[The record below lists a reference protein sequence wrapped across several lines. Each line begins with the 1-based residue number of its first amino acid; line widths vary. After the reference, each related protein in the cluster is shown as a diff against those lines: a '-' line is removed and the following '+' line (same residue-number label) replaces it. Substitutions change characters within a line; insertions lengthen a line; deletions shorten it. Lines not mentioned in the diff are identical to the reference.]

1 MKLSDLIKQAEG
13 ASRDT
18 KTNEYPLES
27 RQLSARVSAK
37 TYAALDLMARS
48 AQNTE
53 GNENKT
59 SGILIAEI
67 IEQLLEENGMFEAM
81 EISKSIQGTYK
92 KEKTVKKEDPKDPS
106 KTIDTKEP
114 YDKKYSYVEARWKD
128 IDSELYGTS
137 QKMEDDEDEGK

>member
-1 MKLSDLIKQAEG
+1 MKLSDLIQQAKG
-13 ASRDT
+13 ASRET

-27 RQLSARVSAK
+27 RQLSARISAK

-67 IEQLLEENGMFEAM
+67 IEQLLEENGMFDLM
-81 EISKSIQGTYK
+81 EISKPIQGSYK
-92 KEKTVKKEDPKDPS
+92 KERNVKKDDPDNPGK
-106 KTIDTKEP
+106 KIDSRET
-114 YDKKYSYVEARWKD
+114 YDKNYSYIEAKWKD
-128 IDSELYGTS
+128 INSELYGTS